1 MSQDDESV
9 YEKELGGKLL
19 ASVSRSFYLTLKALP
34 KELREPISLAY
45 LLARTAD
52 TMADTAQVPETLR
65 MECLRAFDGLIRQS
79 DREREIGLALKLR
92 VEFAPMQSDAAEK
105 RLMEV
110 FSESLAWLESMHG
123 MSKAAVLQVLERIIG
138 GQILDI
144 ERFPGD
150 GLLRSLQTEV
160 ELDDYTWRVAG
171 CVGEFWTRLCKS
183 ELADAFEQGV
193 TEEAMVEDGIS
204 MGKALQ
210 LVNIL
215 RDVGKDMKL
224 GRCYL
229 PEEMWRGVGVEDVQS
244 LQQDSQK
251 LKPVWEHWARVC
263 DGHLENGLRYV
274 CRLRHAKLRYAT
286 ALPLMLAFGTLKKL
300 RAASWDQVLEG
311 VKISRLD
318 VARLLTETLVTSRSE
333 SGLRAQAKRWGG

>member
-1 MSQDDESV
+1 MSQEDESV

-52 TMADTAQVPETLR
+52 TLADTAEVPESMR
-65 MECLRAFDGLIRQS
+65 MECLRAFDGLIRVP
-79 DREREIGLALKLR
+79 DAGIEIALSAKLKN
-92 VEFAPMQSDAAEK
+92 EFAAFQSDAAEK

-110 FSESLAWLESMHG
+110 LSDSLAWLGTMRG
-123 MSKAAVLQVLERIIG
+123 AARVAVLEVLERIIA

-150 GLLRSLQTEV
+150 GHLRSLKTAE

-171 CVGEFWTRLCKS
+171 CVGEFWTQLCAT
-183 ELADAFEQGV
+183 ELKDAFEAGV
-193 TEEAMVEDGIS
+193 TAEAMVADGIH

-210 LVNIL
+210 LINIL

-229 PEEMWRGVGVEDVQS
+229 PEEMWRETGLVDVGALKSE
-244 LQQDSQK
+244 SQK
-251 LKPVWEHWARVC
+251 LRPVWEHWAKVC
-263 DGHLENGLRYV
+263 DGHLEKGLRYV
-274 CRLRHAKLRYAT
+274 CRLKHGKLRYAT

-300 RAASWDQVLEG
+300 RAASWEEVLAG

-318 VARLLTETLVTSRSE
+318 VAKLLTETLVTSRSE
-333 SGLRAQAKRWGG
+333 SGLRAQAKRWS

>member
-1 MSQDDESV
+1 MSQEDESV

-52 TMADTAQVPETLR
+52 TLADTAEVPESMR
-65 MECLRAFDGLIRQS
+65 MECLRAFDGLIRVP
-79 DREREIGLALKLR
+79 DAGIETALSAKLKN
-92 VEFAPMQSDAAEK
+92 EFAAFQSDAAEK

-110 FSESLAWLESMHG
+110 LSDSLAWLGTMRG
-123 MSKAAVLQVLERIIG
+123 AARVAVLEVLERIIA

-150 GLLRSLQTEV
+150 GHLRSLKTAE

-171 CVGEFWTRLCKS
+171 CVGEFWTQLCAT
-183 ELADAFEQGV
+183 ELKDAFEVGV
-193 TEEAMVEDGIS
+193 TAEAMVADGIH

-210 LVNIL
+210 LINIL

-229 PEEMWRGVGVEDVQS
+229 PEEMWRETGLVDVGALKSE
-244 LQQDSQK
+244 SQK
-251 LKPVWEHWARVC
+251 LRPVWEHWAKVC
-263 DGHLENGLRYV
+263 DGHLEKGLRYV
-274 CRLRHAKLRYAT
+274 CRLKHGKLRYAT

-300 RAASWDQVLEG
+300 RAASWEEVLAG

-318 VARLLTETLVTSRSE
+318 VAKLLTETLVTSRSE
-333 SGLRAQAKRWGG
+333 SGLRAQAKRWS